1 MTTKPA
7 HNFMNVHKSGVELNK
22 HQLLAEANILRKK
35 YMDFGTGSI
44 RHTFTH
50 IRPYIFT

>member
-7 HNFMNVHKSGVELNK
+7 DNFMNVYKSGVELNK

-35 YMDFGTGSI
+35 VRGFWDW
-44 RHTFTH
+44 
-50 IRPYIFT
+50 